1 MKELWLLMKEKM
13 VKVHVLVVV
22 KMKHHMIVNKVTLK
36 MNMIKL
42 EVNL

>member
-22 KMKHHMIVNKVTLK
+22 KMKHHMIVKKVTLK

-42 EVNL
+42 EVKV